1 MKPVLVRTSEET
13 MDLFDQKK
21 ENKSLTSLIFDR
33 IREDI
38 LNGRYVS
45 GDKLVEIKLA
55 DELGVSRTPVR
66 EALKQLELDGLV
78 DNIPNRGVVVKGISQ
93 EDIDDILTIRLC
105 IEGLVGQWVAER
117 ISDQE
122 IKGLEEIFDLMEFY
136 STKGDIDKL
145 FELNT
150 KFHETLY
157 QITKSRYLESVL
169 NDFQLFIKTARNNSL
184 KSDGRMKDALEE
196 HRMIINAIKKR
207 DSDGTRQA
215 LINHISNSN
224 ENIKR
229 IFKIEADKIK
239 NLAENI

>member
-1 MKPVLVRTSEET
+1 

-21 ENKSLTSLIFDR
+21 ENKSLTSLIFEK

-38 LNGRYVS
+38 LNGRYAC

-78 DNIPNRGVVVKGISQ
+78 DNIPNRGVVVKGITK

-105 IEGLVGQWVAER
+105 IEGLVGQWAAER
-117 ISDQE
+117 ITDIE
-122 IKGLEEIFDLMEFY
+122 IKQLEEIYDLMEFY
-136 STKGDIDKL
+136 SSKKDVDKL

-157 QITKSRYLESVL
+157 HIAKSRYLEGIL
-169 NDFQLFIKTARNNSL
+169 NDFQLFIKSARNSSL
-184 KSDGRMKDALEE
+184 KVEGRMECALDE
-196 HRMIINAIKKR
+196 HKNIVNALREHDVERTKE
-207 DSDGTRQA
+207 A
-215 LINHISNSN
+215 LIKHITNSN
-224 ENIKR
+224 NNIKSLVN
-229 IFKIEADKIK
+229 FG
-239 NLAENI
+239 

>member
-1 MKPVLVRTSEET
+1 

-38 LNGRYVS
+38 LNGRYLT

-93 EDIDDILTIRLC
+93 DDIDDILTIRLC
-105 IEGLVGQWVAER
+105 IEGLVGQWAAER
-117 ISDQE
+117 ILDE
-122 IKGLEEIFDLMEFY
+122 EVKELEEIFDLMEFY
-136 STKGDIDKL
+136 TSKGDVDKI

-157 QITKSRYLESVL
+157 KATKSRYLEGVL
-169 NDFQLFIKTARNNSL
+169 KDFQLFIKSSRNNSL
-184 KSDGRMKDALEE
+184 KTEGRLFTALEE
-196 HRMIINAIKKR
+196 HRNILDAIKNHDR
-207 DSDGTRQA
+207 ESTRKS
-215 LINHISNSN
+215 LVKHISESN
-224 ENIKR
+224 ENIKSLV
-229 IFKIEADKIK
+229 IK
-239 NLAENI
+239 QK